1 MEVPEGFERF
11 YPRNIVLLLLKTI
24 YGLKQAA
31 FEYWLELLKTVK
43 AMKLQRCNADPCV
56 YFKWTDNGL
65 NLWTSW
71 VDDLLSCAVSSDDL
85 IQSKEILMKHFE
97 LDGVGELAEYIGCKV
112 EYERN
117 EGKRVVTQPVLIQSF
132 IDEFELG
139 NEKYPVTPA
148 VPNSILVESTVPLDK
163 KKHYMYRKGVGK
175 LIHLSKY
182 TRPDVLNFR

>member
-1 MEVPEGFERF
+1 
-11 YPRNIVLLLLKTI
+11 
-24 YGLKQAA
+24 
-31 FEYWLELLKTVK
+31 
-43 AMKLQRCNADPCV
+43 MKLQRCIADPCV
-56 YFKWTDNGL
+56 YFKWTENGL
-65 NLWTSW
+65 HLWTSW
-71 VDDLLSCAVSSDDL
+71 VDDLLSCVVSSDDL
-85 IQSKEILMKHFE
+85 IQSKKIVMKHFE
-97 LDGVGELAEYIGCKV
+97 FDEVGELAEYIGCKV

-117 EGKRVVTQPVLIQSF
+117 EGKMVVTQPVLIQSF